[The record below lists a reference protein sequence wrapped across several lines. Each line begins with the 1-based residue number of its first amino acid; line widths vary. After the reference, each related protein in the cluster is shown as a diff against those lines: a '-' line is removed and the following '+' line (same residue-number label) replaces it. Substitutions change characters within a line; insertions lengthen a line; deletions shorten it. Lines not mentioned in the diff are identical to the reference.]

1 MIRAALLFYLDDR
14 NSRIF
19 DCSSGRHSGSATF
32 MHGNDSAVYDKAF
45 KEYFGVDLAP
55 RATGFPSI

>member
-1 MIRAALLFYLDDR
+1 VA
-14 NSRIF
+14 
-19 DCSSGRHSGSATF
+19 